1 MTDGSTLPGRGGRL
15 PLRHRDGDAGRGNLR
30 AATGLGRWRRRRL
43 PASINKNGVRRDV
56 PLSKRALELLALLPD
71 SGEAPL
77 FGISTASLDAL
88 FRKARQRS
96 CIEGLTFHD
105 SRHAAITR
113 LAKKLNV
120 LDLARMVS
128 HRDLRM
134 LQVYY
139 NESAEDMAAKLG

>member
-1 MTDGSTLPGRGGRL
+1 M
-15 PLRHRDGDAGRGNLR
+15 
-30 AATGLGRWRRRRL
+30 
-43 PASINKNGVRRDV
+43 
-56 PLSKRALELLALLPD
+56 LLPD
-71 SGEAPL
+71 SGEVPS

-88 FRKARQRS
+88 FRKARERS

-105 SRHAAITR
+105 RRHAAITR

-120 LDLARMVS
+120 LDLTRIVG

-139 NESAEDMAAKLG
+139 NESAKDIAAKLG